1 MKAFVEN
8 LFKVEVA
15 LSLILSLSFL
25 GLAMPYGFP
34 IFFPLIIIFCLKV
47 YSQDKFYF
55 RLNIGFVVFYICVL
69 FYLIGMIYSGG
80 IIYDR
85 NKAELP
91 NIISISALLPIIM
104 SFKKDNWKIFL
115 NIHSQM
121 ISLVMLGVSIL
132 SFYKFYLLVNGT
144 KIDFLLKDPTRSAY
158 PWGTSLVSDYNMFS
172 YAMFAGAFASAYC
185 LSKSQSLISQFFYFF
200 ASSTM
205 IMTIVWSGSRR
216 GWIVLT
222 ILISLLICYVAI
234 KVFTTLLLNKSF
246 SKAKAI
252 KKLVAIFIVLGLV
265 SSLFVALSPRQSL
278 QARNSKQNTESESY
292 VSTSCSE
299 SFDSCLSPLDSDG
312 SAIPAYLSEGGEGEG
327 SQQKLPSS
335 YIKNPNS
342 QEFSKLKSRF
352 STIYGQNS
360 NVTKSFSS
368 RTMLWGY
375 ANTLISNYSIWEL
388 LFGKGFDYITA
399 YGVYVNNNFSNRRY
413 VVESYPHNPVISA
426 VHYSGLIGAGFV
438 TLLIIMP
445 ILNLYKQRKIIVC
458 NYLLALYVV
467 SLLFLTISSNSVFSI
482 KPFLLLIAMG
492 ISWQNVNNQ
501 KKVGNEELIKS

>member
-8 LFKVEVA
+8 LFKVEVG

-34 IFFPLIIIFCLKV
+34 IFFPLILIFCLKV

-55 RLNIGFVVFYICVL
+55 KLNIGFVIFYICVL

-80 IIYDR
+80 IIYNR

-104 SFKKDNWKIFL
+104 SFRKDNWRIFL
-115 NIHSQM
+115 NIHSQI
-121 ISLVMLGVSIL
+121 ISLVMLAVAIL

-144 KIDFLLKDPTRSAY
+144 KIDFLLKDPTSNAY

-185 LSKSQSLISQFFYFF
+185 LSKSQSLTSQFFYFL

-205 IMTIVWSGSRR
+205 IMSIVWSGSRR

-222 ILISLLICYVAI
+222 ILIVLLICYIAI
-234 KVFTTLLLNKSF
+234 KVFTTLLLNQSF
-246 SKAKAI
+246 SKVKAI

-265 SSLFVALSPRQSL
+265 SSLFVALSPRHSL
-278 QARNSKQNTESESY
+278 QARNSKPYTESESY

-312 SAIPAYLSEGGEGEG
+312 SAIPAYFSEGGEG
-327 SQQKLPSS
+327 SSQKLPSS

-375 ANTLISNYSIWEL
+375 ANTLISSYSIGEL

-399 YGVYVNNNFSNRRY
+399 YGTYVNNNFSNRRY

-438 TLLIIMP
+438 TLLIILP
-445 ILNLYKQRKIIVC
+445 ILNLYKHRKIIAN

-467 SLLFLTISSNSVFSI
+467 SLLFLTISSNTVFSI

-492 ISWQNVNNQ
+492 ISWSNGNDQ
-501 KKVGNEELIKS
+501 KKVGKEELFKS